1 MTDPRDPGMGGLE
14 PDGEGFAH
22 LRDPMQR
29 PDDDLLPMRDIPLR
43 SQQPTPPPF
52 DDDPRGTPV
61 KTRRTNVGGKPF
73 SARNPVTI
81 GAIGLVIIV
90 VLVWGAFNAAK
101 LPIIGGG
108 TGYTAYFSE
117 AAGLV
122 PGDPV
127 RVAGVKVGSVS
138 AVKLDGDAHQVKVTF
153 KIKHAFIGDQS
164 QIHIALKTLLGAK
177 YLAIDSEGVNKQKPG
192 TPIPESRTTSPFDVY
207 PAFTQLTSTVDQID
221 TQQLATAFETL
232 SADFK
237 YTPESVSSTLNGLS
251 RLSNTIASRD
261 TALRTLLSQA
271 NSVTTVLADRNQ
283 QLTQLI
289 TDGGALLDEL
299 NTRRDAIHS
308 LLINTTALANQLEGL
323 VADNQKTLGP
333 MLDNL
338 HTVLQVIQNNQD
350 DLDRSLQLFAPYYRV
365 FNNSIGNGR
374 WFDNYICNLGTAGI
388 LGVAGLGSTDAGCT

>member
-1 MTDPRDPGMGGLE
+1 MNPYDE
-14 PDGEGFAH
+14 EGFSH
-22 LRDPMQR
+22 LRDPMQQR
-29 PDDDLLPMRDIPLR
+29 PDDDLLPMHDIPLR
-43 SQQPTPPPF
+43 SQSAPASPAE
-52 DDDPRGTPV
+52 DDTRSTPV
-61 KTRRTNVGGKPF
+61 KTRRTTVGGKPF

-90 VLVWGAFNAAK
+90 VLVWSAFNASK

-108 TGYTAYFSE
+108 TSYSAYFTES
-117 AAGLV
+117 AGLL

-127 RVAGVKVGSVS
+127 RVAGVKVGTVS
-138 AVKLDGDAHQVKVTF
+138 SVKLVDGQADKVKVTF

-164 QIHIALKTLLGAK
+164 KVYIALKTLLGAK
-177 YLAIDSEGVNKQKPG
+177 YLAIDSLGINKQKPG
-192 TPIPESRTTSPFDVY
+192 DPIPESRTQPPFDVY
-207 PAFTQLTSTVDQID
+207 PAFTQLTQHIQDIN
-221 TQQLATAFETL
+221 TQQLAQAFETL
-232 SADFK
+232 SSDFTN
-237 YTPESVSSTLNGLS
+237 TPQSVSSVVNGLT
-251 RLSNTIASRD
+251 RLSTTIASRD
-261 TALRTLLSQA
+261 AALRTLLAQA

-289 TDGGALLDEL
+289 SDGGALLDEL
-299 NTRRDAIHS
+299 NARRDAIHS
-308 LLINTTALANQLEGL
+308 LLLNTTALSNQLEGL
-323 VADNQKTLGP
+323 VSDNQKTLAP

-338 HTVLQVIQNNQD
+338 HTVLQVLTNNQE